1 MRCRRLRP
9 DRPSQRCDR
18 RLRRSGPAQSW
29 LPRSVLA
36 RKGLGAVGVALGL
49 GVLAGCTT
57 SAASTPN
64 AAQTCG
70 ATRTGVNVPVIIKVS
85 KGPVSCATA
94 LKVEN
99 SYAAAVR
106 SGQIRGNGGGAPVT
120 VSGWTCRGFP
130 TPEILKTGETSA
142 CRNGGS
148 EIVAILPPPSAPSV
162 PITPTASS

>member
-9 DRPSQRCDR
+9 DRPFTRCGR
-18 RLRRSGPAQSW
+18 RLHRYG
-29 LPRSVLA
+29 VG

-49 GVLAGCTT
+49 GVLAGCGT
-57 SAASTPN
+57 SAASTPA

-70 ATRTGVNVPVIIKVS
+70 ATRTGVNVPVIIKIS

-99 SYAAAVR
+99 SYAAVVR

-120 VSGWTCRGFP
+120 ISGWTCRGFP

-148 EIVAILPPPSAPSV
+148 EVVAILPPPSAPSV